1 MLSLSDPVLKLVED
15 GKLSAGHARA
25 LIPITDEKTQ
35 LDAAKEVISKSLS
48 VRKTETLAAKIGKEQ
63 NKEQK
68 PQDKEKPLVDYSAEV
83 EKELGEI
90 LGRKVKLVSGKT
102 NGRIEIEFYGAD
114 DRENLIDR
122 LRKLK

>member
-1 MLSLSDPVLKLVED
+1 MVE

-25 LIPITDEKTQ
+25 LIPITDEKKQ

-48 VRKTETLAAKIGKEQ
+48 VRRTEAMASKIMQSPKEEMV
-63 NKEQK
+63 KR
-68 PQDKEKPLVDYSAEV
+68 PFVDYAAEV

-90 LGRKVKLVSGKT
+90 FGRRVHLVNSRRNGK
-102 NGRIEIEFYGAD
+102 IEIEFYGAD
-114 DRENLIDR
+114 DRENLIEV